1 MGKVHQDQLK
11 ELERRYLVLSSV
23 IDIALNNAI
32 KRERDNQYQKG
43 VWVRLTDVLSILK
56 DVAMR
61 PVGYGNME
69 EIIEEYTRKL

>member
-1 MGKVHQDQLK
+1 MAAIHQDQLK

-61 PVGYGNME
+61 PVGYVNME

>member
-1 MGKVHQDQLK
+1 MAAIHQDQLK

-23 IDIALNNAI
+23 IDISLNNAI

>member
-1 MGKVHQDQLK
+1 MAAIHQDQLK

-32 KRERDNQYQKG
+32 KRERDNQYQRG

-56 DVAMR
+56 DVAVR

>member
-69 EIIEEYTRKL
+69 EIVEEYTRKL

>member
-1 MGKVHQDQLK
+1 
-11 ELERRYLVLSSV
+11 
-23 IDIALNNAI
+23 LNNAI

>member
-1 MGKVHQDQLK
+1 MAAIHQDQLK

>member
-1 MGKVHQDQLK
+1 MAAIHQDQLK

-43 VWVRLTDVLSILK
+43 VWVRLMDVLSILK